1 MSYQKSAV
9 GLLAVAAVLV
19 FAASISA
26 GAPSIVTNSFANY
39 GAEIIISGGNLTI
52 TALGVDAVASNQT
65 TVGDSQGGAVTMANT
80 GSPVANTALIEGYWS
95 YKAEVQAI
103 TGSTAASTDF
113 QIDLK
118 VNGTITDT
126 LFVTSDGSPITGELV
141 TLTFD
146 LGTATL
152 GDEQSFVIQA
162 TAL

>member
-1 MSYQKSAV
+1 M
-9 GLLAVAAVLV
+9 
-19 FAASISA
+19 AS
-26 GAPSIVTNSFANY
+26 
-39 GAEIIISGGNLTI
+39 SGN
-52 TALGVDAVASNQT
+52 
-65 TVGDSQGGAVTMANT
+65 
-80 GSPVANTALIEGYWS
+80 PVANTALIEGYWS

-103 TGSTAASTDF
+103 TGSTAVSTDF

-126 LFVTSDGSPITGELV
+126 LYISSDGDPVTGELV

>member
-1 MSYQKSAV
+1 MSFKKSAV
-9 GLLAVAAVLV
+9 ELLAVVAVIIYV
-19 FAASISA
+19 ASIAS
-26 GAPSIVTNSFANY
+26 GAPSIVSNSFANY
-39 GAEIIISGGNLTI
+39 GAEVIISGGNLTI
-52 TALGVDAVASNQT
+52 TALGVDAISYNQT
-65 TVGDSQGGAVTMANT
+65 TVGDTQGGAVTMANT
-80 GSPVANTALIEGYWS
+80 GSPVAKTALIQGYWA
-95 YKAEVQAI
+95 YKVEIQAI

-126 LFVTSDGSPITGELV
+126 LFVTSDVSPVTGELV